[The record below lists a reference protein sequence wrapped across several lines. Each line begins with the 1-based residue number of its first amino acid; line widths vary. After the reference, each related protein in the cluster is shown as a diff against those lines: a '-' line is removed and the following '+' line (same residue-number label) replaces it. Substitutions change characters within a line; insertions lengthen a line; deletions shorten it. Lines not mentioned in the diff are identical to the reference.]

1 MVGLTLFS
9 GLFPELSGQIPSR
22 SKVNRKQLEAN
33 STGLQSIQMPV
44 DSSRLEGFYK
54 LSVSERREMLAKIAE
69 LTPEQVEAWSS
80 SGELSEDSAD
90 RMIENVI
97 GTYSLPIGVA
107 TNFIIDG
114 EHYLIPFVLEEP
126 SVVAAASNMAKRC
139 HANGGFTSDNDDPVM
154 IGQIQVVG
162 CDDPG
167 AAKASVLENS
177 AELVE
182 SCNAVD
188 PILVK
193 FGGGCRDIRARI
205 IETDS
210 GPMVIVHILVD
221 CRDAMGA
228 NAVNTMAETIA
239 PKIEGMTGGTV
250 ILRIISNLAVHRLA
264 RVSAVFSPE
273 EISDK
278 GDARQGSEVIDG
290 VLQAY
295 HFAKA
300 DPFRATTHNKGI
312 MNAISPVAIACGQD
326 WRAVES
332 GAHSFAAHERVYGSL
347 THWEKDSG
355 GNLVGSIELPMA
367 VGLVG
372 GAVRVHPAA
381 QANVALLGITSADEL
396 AKVMAAAGLAQNLG
410 ALRALATVGI
420 QAGHMKLHVRNMAVT
435 AGAEDGEVDI
445 VAARLR
451 ERGARITQKAVEEEL
466 ASLRAE

>member
-1 MVGLTLFS
+1 MLAELAGLT
-9 GLFPELSGQIPSR
+9 EEQ
-22 SKVNRKQLEAN
+22 VQAWA
-33 STGLQSIQMPV
+33 
-44 DSSRLEGFYK
+44 D
-54 LSVSERREMLAKIAE
+54 AE
-69 LTPEQVEAWSS
+69 LDEGT
-80 SGELSEDSAD
+80 AD

-97 GTYSLPIGVA
+97 GRYSLPIGVA

-114 EHYLIPFVLEEP
+114 EHYVIPFVVEEA

-139 HANGGFTSDNDDPVM
+139 QKNGGFTSNYTDPLM

-162 CDDPG
+162 CEDPV
-167 AAKASVLENS
+167 ASREAILAS
-177 AELVE
+177 KDELIQ
-182 SCNAVD
+182 SCNDVD

-193 FGGGCRDIRARI
+193 FGGGCKDVEARI

-210 GPMVIVHILVD
+210 GPMIIVHILVD

-239 PKIEGMTGGTV
+239 PRIESISGGTV

-264 RVSAVFSPE
+264 RVSATFTPE
-273 EISDK
+273 EMSDS
-278 GDARQGSEVIDG
+278 GDDASRGAEVIDG

-295 HFAKA
+295 HFAAA

-312 MNAISPVAIACGQD
+312 MNAISPIAIACGQD

-332 GAHSFAAHERVYGSL
+332 GAHSYAAHERKYGSM
-347 THWEKDSG
+347 THWEKDSN
-355 GNLVGSIELPMA
+355 GNLFGSIEIPMA

-372 GAVRVHPAA
+372 GAIRIHPGA
-381 QANVALLGITSADEL
+381 QANVALLGINSADDL

-420 QAGHMKLHVRNMAVT
+420 QAGHMKLHLRNMIAS
-435 AGAEDGEVDI
+435 AGASADEIEP
-445 VAARLR
+445 VAAIVR
-451 ERGARITQKAVEEEL
+451 ESGDRITMATVESAL
-466 ASLRAE
+466 QQVRGN

>member
-1 MVGLTLFS
+1 
-9 GLFPELSGQIPSR
+9 
-22 SKVNRKQLEAN
+22 
-33 STGLQSIQMPV
+33 
-44 DSSRLEGFYK
+44 
-54 LSVSERREMLAKIAE
+54 MLAELAGLSEEQVQAWADAE
-69 LTPEQVEAWSS
+69 LDEGT
-80 SGELSEDSAD
+80 AD

-97 GTYSLPIGVA
+97 GRYSLPIGVA

-114 EHYLIPFVLEEP
+114 EHYVIPFVVEEA

-139 HANGGFTSDNDDPVM
+139 QKNGGFTSNNTDPVM

-162 CDDPG
+162 CEDPV
-167 AAKASVLENS
+167 ASREAILASKE
-177 AELVE
+177 ELIQ
-182 SCNAVD
+182 SCNDVD

-193 FGGGCRDIRARI
+193 FGGGCKDVEARI

-210 GPMVIVHILVD
+210 GPMIIAHILVD

-239 PKIEGMTGGTV
+239 PRIESISGGTV

-264 RVSAVFSPE
+264 RVSATFTPE
-273 EISDK
+273 EMSDS
-278 GDARQGSEVIDG
+278 GNDAARGAEVIEG

-295 HFAKA
+295 HFAAA

-312 MNAISPVAIACGQD
+312 MNAISPIAIACGQD

-332 GAHSFAAHERVYGSL
+332 GAHSYAAHERTYGSM
-347 THWEKDSG
+347 THWEKDSN
-355 GNLVGSIELPMA
+355 GNLVGSIEIPMA

-372 GAVRVHPAA
+372 GAIRIHPGA
-381 QANVALLGITSADEL
+381 QANVALLGINSADDL

-420 QAGHMKLHVRNMAVT
+420 QAGHMKLHLRNMIAS
-435 AGAEDGEVDI
+435 AGASADEIEP
-445 VAARLR
+445 VAAIVR
-451 ERGARITQKAVEEEL
+451 ESGDRITMATVESAL
-466 ASLRAE
+466 QQVRGN

>member
-1 MVGLTLFS
+1 
-9 GLFPELSGQIPSR
+9 
-22 SKVNRKQLEAN
+22 
-33 STGLQSIQMPV
+33 MPI
-44 DSSRLEGFYK
+44 DNSRLSGFYK
-54 LSVSERREMLAKIAE
+54 LSVPERRAMLAELAGLSEEQVQAWADAE
-69 LTPEQVEAWSS
+69 LDEGT
-80 SGELSEDSAD
+80 AD

-97 GTYSLPIGVA
+97 GRYSLPIGVA

-114 EHYLIPFVLEEP
+114 EHYVIPFVVEEA

-139 HANGGFTSDNDDPVM
+139 QKNGGFVSNNTDPVM

-162 CDDPG
+162 CEDPEASRDAIL
-167 AAKASVLENS
+167 AAKE
-177 AELVE
+177 ELIE
-182 SCNAVD
+182 SCNDVD

-193 FGGGCRDIRARI
+193 FGGGCRDVEARI

-210 GPMVIVHILVD
+210 GPMIIVHILVD

-239 PKIEGMTGGTV
+239 PRIESVSGGTV

-264 RVSAVFSPE
+264 RVSATFTAE
-273 EISDK
+273 EMSDA
-278 GDARQGSEVIDG
+278 GTDAERGAEVIDG

-295 HFAKA
+295 HFAAA

-312 MNAISPVAIACGQD
+312 MNAISPIAIACGQD

-332 GAHSFAAHERVYGSL
+332 GAHSYAAHERRYGSM
-347 THWEKDSG
+347 THWEKDAD
-355 GNLVGSIELPMA
+355 GNLVGSIEIPMA

-372 GAVRVHPAA
+372 GAITIHPGA
-381 QANVALLGITSADEL
+381 QANVALLGINSADDL

-420 QAGHMKLHVRNMAVT
+420 QAGHMKLHLRNMI
-435 AGAEDGEVDI
+435 AGAGASAEEI
-445 VAARLR
+445 EPVAAIVR
-451 ERGARITQKAVEEEL
+451 ETGERITMAAVESALQQVRGE
-466 ASLRAE
+466 

>member
-1 MVGLTLFS
+1 
-9 GLFPELSGQIPSR
+9 
-22 SKVNRKQLEAN
+22 
-33 STGLQSIQMPV
+33 
-44 DSSRLEGFYK
+44 
-54 LSVSERREMLAKIAE
+54 MLAELAGLSEEQVRAWANAE
-69 LTPEQVEAWSS
+69 LDEGT
-80 SGELSEDSAD
+80 AD

-97 GTYSLPIGVA
+97 GRYSLPIGVA

-114 EHYLIPFVLEEP
+114 EHYVIPFVVEEA

-139 HANGGFTSDNDDPVM
+139 QKNGGFVSNNTDPVM

-162 CDDPG
+162 CEDPEASRDAIL
-167 AAKASVLENS
+167 AAKE
-177 AELVE
+177 ELIK
-182 SCNAVD
+182 SCNDVD

-193 FGGGCRDIRARI
+193 FGGGCRDVEARI

-210 GPMVIVHILVD
+210 GPMIIVHILVD

-239 PKIEGMTGGTV
+239 PRIENVSGGTV

-264 RVSAVFSPE
+264 RVSATFTAE
-273 EISDK
+273 EMSDA
-278 GDARQGSEVIDG
+278 GADAARGAEVIDG

-295 HFAKA
+295 HFAAA

-312 MNAISPVAIACGQD
+312 MNAISPIAIACGQD

-332 GAHSFAAHERVYGSL
+332 GAHSYAAHERRYGSM
-347 THWEKDSG
+347 THWEKDAD
-355 GNLVGSIELPMA
+355 GNLVGSIEIPMA

-372 GAVRVHPAA
+372 GAITIHPGA
-381 QANVALLGITSADEL
+381 QANVALLGINSADDL

-420 QAGHMKLHVRNMAVT
+420 QAGHMKLHLRNMIAS
-435 AGAEDGEVDI
+435 AGASAEEI
-445 VAARLR
+445 EPVAAIVR
-451 ERGARITQKAVEEEL
+451 ETGERITMAAVESALQQVRGE
-466 ASLRAE
+466 

>member
-1 MVGLTLFS
+1 
-9 GLFPELSGQIPSR
+9 
-22 SKVNRKQLEAN
+22 
-33 STGLQSIQMPV
+33 MPV
-44 DSSRLEGFYK
+44 DNSRLSGFYK
-54 LSVSERREMLAKIAE
+54 LSVPERRAMLAELAGLSEEQVQAWADAE
-69 LTPEQVEAWSS
+69 LDEGT
-80 SGELSEDSAD
+80 AD

-97 GTYSLPIGVA
+97 GRYSLPIGVA

-114 EHYLIPFVLEEP
+114 EHYVIPFVVEEA

-139 HANGGFTSDNDDPVM
+139 QKNGGFTSNNTDPVM

-162 CDDPG
+162 CEDPV
-167 AAKASVLENS
+167 ASREAILASKE
-177 AELVE
+177 ELIQ
-182 SCNAVD
+182 SCNDVD

-193 FGGGCRDIRARI
+193 FGGGCKDVEARI

-210 GPMVIVHILVD
+210 GPMIIVHILVD

-239 PKIEGMTGGTV
+239 PRIESISGGTV

-264 RVSAVFSPE
+264 RVSATFTPE
-273 EISDK
+273 EMSDS
-278 GDARQGSEVIDG
+278 GDDAVRGTEVIDG

-295 HFAKA
+295 HFAAA

-312 MNAISPVAIACGQD
+312 MNAISPIAIACGQD

-332 GAHSFAAHERVYGSL
+332 GAHSYAAHERTYGSM
-347 THWEKDSG
+347 THWEKDSN
-355 GNLVGSIELPMA
+355 GNLVGSIEIPMA

-372 GAVRVHPAA
+372 GAIRIHPGA
-381 QANVALLGITSADEL
+381 QANVALLGINSADDL

-420 QAGHMKLHVRNMAVT
+420 QAGHMKLHLRNMIAS
-435 AGAEDGEVDI
+435 AGASADEIEP
-445 VAARLR
+445 VAAIVR
-451 ERGARITQKAVEEEL
+451 ESGDRITMATVESAL
-466 ASLRAE
+466 QQVRGN